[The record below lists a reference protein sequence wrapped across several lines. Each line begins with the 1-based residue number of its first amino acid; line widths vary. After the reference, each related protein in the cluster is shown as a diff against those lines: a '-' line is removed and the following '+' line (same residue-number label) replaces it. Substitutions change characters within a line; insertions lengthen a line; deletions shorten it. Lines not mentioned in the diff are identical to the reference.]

1 MLKIIIYVIMRIIN
15 KKGII
20 LSHIKLLKN
29 HELKATPQRLCILE
43 TLDECGHATLE
54 DIQRI
59 ISEKFPTLSLSTI
72 YRNLNDMINQEIVS
86 EVKFVNK
93 KDYFEIKKE
102 KHVHLVCKECGKIE
116 DFEIKT
122 DDLSKKIEE
131 LTGDKVLD
139 DTITFD
145 VICKDCLSAK

>member
-1 MLKIIIYVIMRIIN
+1 MIIPIN
-15 KKGII
+15 KEGII

-29 HELKATPQRLCILE
+29 HELKATPQRLCILD

-54 DIQRI
+54 DIQKI
-59 ISEKFPTLSLSTI
+59 ISKKFPTLSLSTI

-86 EVKFVNK
+86 EVKLANK
-93 KDYFEIKKE
+93 KDYFEIKKD
-102 KHVHLVCKECGKIE
+102 KHVHLVCQKCGKIE

>member
-1 MLKIIIYVIMRIIN
+1 MIILIN

-29 HELKATPQRLCILE
+29 HELKATPQRLCILD

-54 DIQRI
+54 DIQKI
-59 ISEKFPTLSLSTI
+59 ISKKFPTLSLSTI

-86 EVKFVNK
+86 EVKLANK
-93 KDYFEIKKE
+93 KDYFEIKKD
-102 KHVHLVCKECGKIE
+102 KHVHLVCQKCGKIE
-116 DFEIKT
+116 DLEIKT

>member
-1 MLKIIIYVIMRIIN
+1 MIIIIN

-29 HELKATPQRLCILE
+29 HELKATPQRLCILD

-54 DIQRI
+54 DIQKI
-59 ISEKFPTLSLSTI
+59 ISKKFPTLSLSTI

-86 EVKFVNK
+86 EVKLANK
-93 KDYFEIKKE
+93 KDYFEIKKD
-102 KHVHLVCKECGKIE
+102 KHVHLVCQKCGKIE
-116 DFEIKT
+116 DFGIKT